1 MTVYPSIQS
10 ITRYPSPCPWNQPTR
25 QRSSRSVAKDSGPA
39 RETSKTGRSLSG
51 SDGAAAASTGAGAA
65 GAGAGT
71 ALGRDLGLQVR
82 DRLLDVASV
91 SQVTGSDEERAAANA
106 IRGVAVSL
114 RLLRREV
121 GDLAV
126 LLLVA
131 GVAVKH
137 DTSDTLL
144 DGRVKLRDGVNHD
157 GRALRV
163 AGGDDDG
170 VRALLGRVLENAD
183 GFVVGAGS
191 GAARQ
196 GVGADAGL
204 VGTADTLAG
213 DVVVVGLLQAVAGGW
228 ADGGTLRV
236 CKSRSWDVTPGILSM
251 ISNSPCC
258 RSQWNRGRR

>member
-1 MTVYPSIQS
+1 MGLDALRKEVDSLGHLGLVSEMARSNQKGATTDTV
-10 ITRYPSPCPWNQPTR
+10 
-25 QRSSRSVAKDSGPA
+25 RSVADS
-39 RETSKTGRSLSG
+39 ESL
-51 SDGAAAASTGAGAA
+51 
-65 GAGAGT
+65 
-71 ALGRDLGLQVR
+71 LG
-82 DRLLDVASV
+82 
-91 SQVTGSDEERAAANA
+91 
-106 IRGVAVSL
+106 
-114 RLLRREV
+114 REV

-183 GFVVGAGS
+183 GFVVGGGS

-236 CKSRSWDVTPGILSM
+236 C
-251 ISNSPCC
+251 
-258 RSQWNRGRR
+258 

>member
-1 MTVYPSIQS
+1 MS
-10 ITRYPSPCPWNQPTR
+10 
-25 QRSSRSVAKDSGPA
+25 
-39 RETSKTGRSLSG
+39 
-51 SDGAAAASTGAGAA
+51 
-65 GAGAGT
+65 
-71 ALGRDLGLQVR
+71 RDLALQVL
-82 DRLLDVASV
+82 DSTADVAGV
-91 SQVTGSDEERAAANA
+91 SQVARSDEKGTAANTV
-106 IRGVAVSL
+106 RGVAISL
-114 RLLRREV
+114 GLLGREV

-157 GRALRV
+157 GCALRV

-170 VRALLGRVLENAD
+170 VRALLGSVLENAD

-236 CKSRSWDVTPGILSM
+236 C
-251 ISNSPCC
+251 
-258 RSQWNRGRR
+258 